1 MFSDRGAWPARSP
14 PAHRRWLV
22 FVSASSLVHSTRE
35 NHRMSA
41 ILLRRGPTVI
51 RVAGFVLL
59 FSLVLMPRL
68 AFAQDGGPG
77 NPFADADA
85 QEAALD
91 FVRSL
96 VFWVWIACGIGALV
110 WAAAYWFQSV
120 IPDVYNQM
128 RGMLRNGVLIMA
140 GLNLVVSFIISQAEA
155 ARDSG
160 SSRPERP
167 AMAVVVR
174 RSV

>member
-1 MFSDRGAWPARSP
+1 
-14 PAHRRWLV
+14 
-22 FVSASSLVHSTRE
+22 
-35 NHRMSA
+35 MSA
-41 ILLRRGPTVI
+41 LLRRHPGPVL
-51 RVAGFVLL
+51 RLAGFVLL
-59 FSLVLMPRL
+59 FGLLLMPRL

-77 NPFADADA
+77 NPFADAGA
-85 QEAALD
+85 QDAALG

-160 SSRPERP
+160 SSNPERP
-167 AMAVVVR
+167 ALAVVVR
-174 RSV
+174 RSI

>member
-1 MFSDRGAWPARSP
+1 MNAIF
-14 PAHRRWLV
+14 HRRWRRASRLV
-22 FVSASSLVHSTRE
+22 
-35 NHRMSA
+35 
-41 ILLRRGPTVI
+41 P
-51 RVAGFVLL
+51 
-59 FSLVLMPRL
+59 LVLIVSLLLVPQL

-77 NPFADADA
+77 NPFADAGA
-85 QEAALD
+85 QDAALGL
-91 FVRSL
+91 VKSL

-155 ARDSG
+155 ARTSSD
-160 SSRPERP
+160 SRPARP
-167 AMAVVVR
+167 ALTVVVR